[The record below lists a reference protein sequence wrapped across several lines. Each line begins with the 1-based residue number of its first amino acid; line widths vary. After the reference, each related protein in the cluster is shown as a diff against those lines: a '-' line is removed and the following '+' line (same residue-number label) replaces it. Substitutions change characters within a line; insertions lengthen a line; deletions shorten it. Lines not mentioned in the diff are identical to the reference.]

1 MIRYITKKKG
11 DLSIGIF
18 LIIHD
23 NIYFMKNLGFYVKQF
38 PFCFALHGFGLHW
51 LGTNSV
57 LFCFPPLM
65 FDSVVMFLTCST
77 VKLGPAAPPT
87 THQPVELTLERSLS
101 KTRVQQKERSIESVF
116 QCWKYEKNIWLG
128 HRISQ

>member
-1 MIRYITKKKG
+1 
-11 DLSIGIF
+11 
-18 LIIHD
+18 
-23 NIYFMKNLGFYVKQF
+23 MKNLGFYVKQV

-65 FDSVVMFLTCST
+65 IDSIVMFLTCST

-87 THQPVELTLERSLS
+87 THQPVELTGAQSKQDQSSPKRKVDRKHVSLLE
-101 KTRVQQKERSIESVF
+101 I
-116 QCWKYEKNIWLG
+116 
-128 HRISQ
+128 